1 MRIERIRK
9 RLILMALAL
18 VFATAVPVF
27 VLASVV

>member
-1 MRIERIRK
+1 MRMTTIRK
-9 RLILMALAL
+9 RLVLMALAL